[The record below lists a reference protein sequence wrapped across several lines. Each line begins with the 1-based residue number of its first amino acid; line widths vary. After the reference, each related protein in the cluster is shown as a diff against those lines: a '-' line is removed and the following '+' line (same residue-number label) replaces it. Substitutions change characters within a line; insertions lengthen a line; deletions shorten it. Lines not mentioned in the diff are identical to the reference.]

1 MPLQPDAET
10 LMLRRLQD
18 CVQPLDAEKPRYT
31 EAEARAEAHDVFV
44 GQPIARLPKPPGWC
58 HIRCAPSVAAVAIR
72 SHEEQEDAQ

>member
-1 MPLQPDAET
+1 MMDPL
-10 LMLRRLQD
+10 
-18 CVQPLDAEKPRYT
+18 PLAEKVRK
-31 EAEARAEAHDVFV
+31 ARRTGRCTICHGPVFV